1 MSSPGMTGSV
11 LADRGFGSRGRGEGA
26 SSWASTGGSNSSKQY
41 PSKGS
46 CRGGGLGISLG
57 KGFKEVLN
65 WIFPTGM
72 DCGCIID
79 MLRGEDLCARKAGVC
94 PPGQIG
100 LYVFFR
106 ESQEHVL
113 PNEEFFPI

>member
-1 MSSPGMTGSV
+1 VGLYRWFKFIKAIPFQGV
-11 LADRGFGSRGRGEGA
+11 L
-26 SSWASTGGSNSSKQY
+26 SWWRSWY
-41 PSKGS
+41 
-46 CRGGGLGISLG
+46 IIDG

-72 DCGCIID
+72 DCGCVLD
-79 MLRGEDLCARKAGVC
+79 VLRGEDLRGRKAGVC
-94 PPGQIG
+94 PLGQIG